1 MTPRRESGRPVVQD
15 ILLYGVILNCPGDI
29 FNKKTNNDSSM
40 DYCQQDGVVR
50 CLATTRMG
58 TENGNDDKNGSVNV
72 NENENDL
79 LFV

>member
-1 MTPRRESGRPVVQD
+1 MIQAWAIVNTDV
-15 ILLYGVILNCPGDI
+15 
-29 FNKKTNNDSSM
+29 
-40 DYCQQDGVVR
+40 VVR